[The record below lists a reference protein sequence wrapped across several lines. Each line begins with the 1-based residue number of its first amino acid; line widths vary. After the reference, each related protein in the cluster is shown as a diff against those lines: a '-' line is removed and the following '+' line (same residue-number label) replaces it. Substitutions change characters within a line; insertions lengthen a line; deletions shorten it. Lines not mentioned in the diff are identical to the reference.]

1 MIERELEAL
10 FRGILRYF
18 ITKSMKA
25 HIWLNTTGLLGIS
38 RIYLHS
44 SVA

>member
-1 MIERELEAL
+1 MIEGELEAL

-18 ITKSMKA
+18 ITKSIKA
-25 HIWLNTTGLLGIS
+25 RIWLNVTGILGIS

-44 SVA
+44 NVA

>member
-1 MIERELEAL
+1 MIEGELEAL

-25 HIWLNTTGLLGIS
+25 HIWLTAIGILGIS

>member
-1 MIERELEAL
+1 MIEGELEAL

-18 ITKSMKA
+18 LTKSIKA
-25 HIWLNTTGLLGIS
+25 RIWLNATGILGIS

>member
-1 MIERELEAL
+1 MIEGELEAL

-18 ITKSMKA
+18 ITKSMEA
-25 HIWLNTTGLLGIS
+25 HICLNAIGILGIS